1 MKTIVAV
8 KRIFVY
14 VERAAIVDF
23 RPNERAGLG
32 MDVTLLRHYF
42 RLTDELSMHISEC
55 RGIHLRYSEIF

>member
-1 MKTIVAV
+1 MKSTVAV

-23 RPNERAGLG
+23 CPNERAGLR
-32 MDVTLLRHYF
+32 MDVNLLRHYF
-42 RLTDELSMHISEC
+42 RLTDELFMHMSEC